1 MEMTASNNC
10 LTVGFDGTAALKPS
24 PRAHLVL
31 IEGGRRP
38 VRGRRPSVTP
48 LTFGQSCL
56 LVLVGVLLVGAL
68 GLAAAVSGA
77 LSAASLEQTL
87 SELPERELVVRD
99 GDSLWSIAES
109 LEVED
114 VATADV
120 VSWIS
125 ERNGLSD
132 ALLVAGQRLTVP
144 SPDLM

>member
-1 MEMTASNNC
+1 MEMTTSSNC

-31 IEGGRRP
+31 IEGGRRSARAQRP
-38 VRGRRPSVTP
+38 VVTP
-48 LTFGQSCL
+48 LTFRQSCL
-56 LVLVGVLLVGAL
+56 LLLVGVLVVGAL
-68 GLAAAVSGA
+68 GLAAVVSDA
-77 LSAASLEQTL
+77 LSAASLERTL

-144 SPDLM
+144 SSDLV